1 MAAGK
6 TKLAIFDLDG
16 TLFNTDNVNYKAYR
30 EALLPYGIELDRD
43 YFVKYC
49 NGRHYKEFVPKIM
62 GNSEHLEEVHDAKKD
77 YYKKFL
83 DEAVINRHLF
93 AMIGAMR
100 DKYYTAI
107 VTTASRKNVEDI
119 LGRFGVL
126 DSFDYCI
133 TQEDIHKPKPDPEG
147 FILAMEHFGLAPADC
162 VIFEDSDVGIEAAR
176 ASGATV
182 FVADRF

>member
-1 MAAGK
+1 MK

-30 EALLPYGIELDRD
+30 EALRPYGLELDRE

-62 GNSEHLEEVHDAKKD
+62 GNSDHLEEVHDKKKE
-77 YYKKFL
+77 YYKMFL
-83 DEAVINRHLF
+83 DEAVMNSHLF
-93 AMIGAMR
+93 AIIDAIR
-100 DKYYTAI
+100 DSYYTAV

-119 LGRFGVL
+119 LGRFGVR

-147 FILAMEHFGLAPADC
+147 FLLAMEHFNVEPKDT

-176 ASGATV
+176 ASGAAV

>member
-1 MAAGK
+1 MK
-6 TKLAIFDLDG
+6 KKLALFDLDG
-16 TLFNTDNVNYKAYR
+16 TLFNTDDVNYKAYR
-30 EALLPYGIELDRD
+30 EAFRPYGIELDRE

-62 GNSEHLEEVHDAKKD
+62 GNGDHLEEVHDKKKEF
-77 YYKKFL
+77 YKTFL
-83 DEAVINRHLF
+83 DDAVVNTHLF
-93 AMIGAMR
+93 SMIEAMR
-100 DKYYTAI
+100 DNYHTAI

-119 LGRFGVL
+119 LSRFGVK
-126 DSFDYCI
+126 DCFDFCI

-147 FILAMEHFGLAPADC
+147 FLLAMKHFGVSPEDT

-176 ASGATV
+176 ASGAAV